1 MAVEPTGSVAVPL
14 DEPVVSAGGTPVNA
28 VLEQRAVRLE
38 EKVDRIEAILTRLEP
53 RITEWA
59 LVGAKASDLLKMQL
73 DLAEVKG
80 RLASIPTWWMLM
92 VSLLTTW
99 IAGAGTVFTL
109 VKVGHP

>member
-1 MAVEPTGSVAVPL
+1 MVQTM
-14 DEPVVSAGGTPVNA
+14 
-28 VLEQRAVRLE
+28 EQRVVRLE
-38 EKVDRIEAILTRLEP
+38 EKADRIEAILIRLEP
-53 RITEWA
+53 RITELA

-99 IAGAGTVFTL
+99 IAGAGIVFTL